1 MNNDQMC
8 GAPHHGT
15 FYAYD
20 QHGCRCEEVKVRY
33 NRLRSRYV
41 VRGTGQHDITR
52 SGCDDLN
59 VEIAVARV
67 RSGDACPIINVSER
81 RAVVATLT
89 GLGWSCRR
97 IARALGLAE
106 RSVQRY
112 KTDARRAR
120 EGTDGLLGM

>member
-1 MNNDQMC
+1 MDNDQLC
-8 GAPHHGT
+8 SARHHGT
-15 FYAYD
+15 FYAYEL
-20 QHGCRCEEVKVRY
+20 GCRCEEVKRRY
-33 NRLRSRYV
+33 YKLRSRYV
-41 VRGTGQHDITR
+41 VRGTGQHDTSR

-67 RSGDACPIINVSER
+67 RSGDTCPIINVPER

-112 KTDARRAR
+112 KTDARRA
-120 EGTDGLLGM
+120 DGLPSV